1 MLRAIAGISP
11 IRINETGSDT
21 DYSKKVV
28 QIKTNGMI
36 FMKTT
41 RIIFRCALLSIIL
54 VMTGCASV
62 THDSKNQLMKLRAQS
77 NFQGAAQLF
86 LTKDQK
92 PKYDTNNLQQTLEA
106 AKAFH
111 DAGRWKDSNDAF
123 AHAHNLMP
131 WKEDT
136 VDTPKEVA
144 DLVAT
149 TITSS
154 SFGPY
159 QGKIYE
165 GGMID
170 FYRALNHLMLK
181 DENARVS
188 FNRLQERQ
196 KNSVVQLG
204 AFTRASAT
212 GATTSAQQA
221 QKTGAGVDMEKIQ
234 GDLGRGT
241 SKVRQGVML
250 SEIRNAAGDTM
261 SALFRSTSADP
272 QDRDESR
279 IQPMLAA
286 AGESAASPEGK
297 NLITQLKQYLATNNS
312 SLNNAVIVLYEDG
325 NGPGFGEFRLDLPM
339 YLVSD
344 KVLYSGIALP
354 EFREGQSAGGRI
366 LVGDEA
372 AATVLLTDMNRI
384 AGLEFEKSYD
394 GVVTKAIVSTVIKT
408 VAQYAANEAIDRQV
422 EKNKMDPLAGALLQ
436 IGTAVTQA
444 ATTRADT
451 RVWRNLPNTIQ
462 IAIVDRPASGSLPL
476 FTAAR
481 EPVGNALVAEEGNYL
496 VLVKA
501 ASPQATPIFYVAKL

>member
-1 MLRAIAGISP
+1 
-11 IRINETGSDT
+11 
-21 DYSKKVV
+21 
-28 QIKTNGMI
+28 
-36 FMKTT
+36 MKITIT
-41 RIIFRCALLSIIL
+41 FFRLTLVLVFLSL
-54 VMTGCASV
+54 AGCAG
-62 THDSKNQLMKLRAQS
+62 TQNDNKKQLMKLRAES
-77 NFQGAAQLF
+77 NFAGAAQLY

-92 PKYDTNNLQQTLEA
+92 PNYDTNNLQQTLEA

-111 DAGRWKDSNDAF
+111 DAGRWKESNDAF
-123 AHAHNLMP
+123 ARAHNLMP

-136 VDTPKEVA
+136 VDTPKEVV

-196 KNSVVQLG
+196 NNAVVQFG
-204 AFTRASAT
+204 AYARASAN
-212 GATTSAQQA
+212 GVAAGEEEA
-221 QKTGAGVDMEKIQ
+221 KKTGAGVDVQKIQ
-234 GDLGRGT
+234 SDLARGT
-241 SKVRQGVML
+241 SKLRQGVMS
-250 SEIRNAAGDTM
+250 SEIRNAAGDVM
-261 SALFRSTSADP
+261 SALFRSTSADS
-272 QDRDESR
+272 QDHDESK

-297 NLITQLKQYLATNNS
+297 TLIARLKQYLATNKS
-312 SLNNAVIVLYEDG
+312 SLNNYVIVLYEDG
-325 NGPGFGEFRLDLPM
+325 NGPGFDEFRLDLPM

-354 EFREGQSAGGRI
+354 EFREGQSAGGSL
-366 LVGDEA
+366 LVGDA
-372 AATVLLTDMNRI
+372 GIATVMLTDMNRI
-384 AGLEFEKSYD
+384 AGLEFEKSYE
-394 GVVTKAIVSTVIKT
+394 GVVTKAIVSTMIKT
-408 VAQYAANEAIDRQV
+408 AAQYAANEAIDREV
-422 EKNKMDPLAGALLQ
+422 EKNKIDPLAGMLLQ

-444 ATTRADT
+444 ATTQADT
-451 RVWRNLPNTIQ
+451 RSWSNLPNTIQ
-462 IAIVDRPASGSLPL
+462 IAIVERPASGNLPL
-476 FTAAR
+476 FTATR
-481 EPVGNALVAEEGNYL
+481 DSVGSAEVKEEGNYL

-501 ASPQATPIFYVAKL
+501 ASPQAKPVFYVAKL

>member
-1 MLRAIAGISP
+1 
-11 IRINETGSDT
+11 
-21 DYSKKVV
+21 
-28 QIKTNGMI
+28 
-36 FMKTT
+36 MKTT
-41 RIIFRCALLSIIL
+41 ITFFRYTLLFISLALA
-54 VMTGCASV
+54 GCAGV
-62 THDSKNQLMKLRAQS
+62 KKDSKNQLMKLRSQS
-77 NFQGAAQLF
+77 NFEGAAQLY
-86 LTKDQK
+86 LGKDQK
-92 PKYDTNNLQQTLEA
+92 PKYDSNNLQQTLEA

-123 AHAHNLMP
+123 ARAHNLMP

-136 VDTPKEVA
+136 VDTPKEVV

-149 TITSS
+149 TMTSS

-196 KNSVVQLG
+196 KNAVVQLG
-204 AFTRASAT
+204 AFSRASAN
-212 GATTSAQQA
+212 GAMNSAQEA
-221 QKTGAGVDMEKIQ
+221 QKTGAGVGMEKIQ
-234 GDLGRGT
+234 GDLARGT

-250 SEIRNAAGDTM
+250 SEIRNAAGDVM

-272 QDRDESR
+272 QDHDDAR

-286 AGESAASPEGK
+286 AGESAASAEGK
-297 NLITQLKQYLATNNS
+297 TLITQLKQYLASNLS
-312 SLNNAVIVLYEDG
+312 NAVIVLYEDG
-325 NGPGFGEFRLDLPM
+325 NGPGFNEFRLDLPM

-354 EFREGQSAGGRI
+354 EFREGQNAGGYL
-366 LVGDEA
+366 LVGDA
-372 AATVLLTDMNRI
+372 GSATVLLTDMNRI

-394 GVVTKAIVSTVIKT
+394 GVVTKAIVSTLVKT
-408 VAQYAANEAIDRQV
+408 VAQYAANEAIDREVQ
-422 EKNKMDPLAGALLQ
+422 KNKLDPLAGALLQ

-444 ATTRADT
+444 ATTQADT
-451 RVWRNLPNTIQ
+451 RAWRNLPNTIQ
-462 IAIVDRPASGSLPL
+462 IAIVERPASGNLPL

-481 EPVGNALVAEEGNYL
+481 EPVGSALVPEEGNYL

-501 ASPQATPIFYVAKL
+501 ASPQAKPVFYVAKL

>member
-1 MLRAIAGISP
+1 
-11 IRINETGSDT
+11 
-21 DYSKKVV
+21 
-28 QIKTNGMI
+28 
-36 FMKTT
+36 MKTT
-41 RIIFRCALLSIIL
+41 ITFFRLTLVFVFLSL
-54 VMTGCASV
+54 AGCAG
-62 THDSKNQLMKLRAQS
+62 TQNDNKKQLMKLRAES
-77 NFQGAAQLF
+77 NFAGAAQLY

-111 DAGRWKDSNDAF
+111 DAGRWKESNDAF
-123 AHAHNLMP
+123 ARAHNLMP

-136 VDTPKEVA
+136 VDTPKEVV

-196 KNSVVQLG
+196 NNAVVQFG
-204 AFTRASAT
+204 AYARASAN
-212 GATTSAQQA
+212 GVAAGEEEA
-221 QKTGAGVDMEKIQ
+221 KKTGAGVNVQEIQ
-234 GDLGRGT
+234 SGLARGT
-241 SKVRQGVML
+241 SKLRQGVMS
-250 SEIRNAAGDTM
+250 SEIRNAAGDVM
-261 SALFRSTSADP
+261 SALFRSTSADS
-272 QDRDESR
+272 QDHDESK

-297 NLITQLKQYLATNNS
+297 TLIARLKQQLATNKS
-312 SLNNAVIVLYEDG
+312 SLNNYVIVLYEDG
-325 NGPGFGEFRLDLPM
+325 NGPGFDEFRLDLPM

-354 EFREGQSAGGRI
+354 EFREGQSAGGSL
-366 LVGDEA
+366 LVGDA
-372 AATVLLTDMNRI
+372 GTATVMLTDMNRI
-384 AGLEFEKSYD
+384 AGLEFEKSYE
-394 GVVTKAIVSTVIKT
+394 GVVTKAIVSTMIKT
-408 VAQYAANEAIDRQV
+408 AAQYAANEVIDREV
-422 EKNKMDPLAGALLQ
+422 EKNKIDPLAGMLLQ

-444 ATTRADT
+444 ATTQADT
-451 RVWRNLPNTIQ
+451 RAWSNLPNTIQ
-462 IAIVDRPASGSLPL
+462 IAIVERPASGNLPL
-476 FTAAR
+476 FTATR
-481 EPVGNALVAEEGNYL
+481 ESVGSAEVKEEGNYL

-501 ASPQATPIFYVAKL
+501 ASPQAKPVFYVAKL

>member
-1 MLRAIAGISP
+1 
-11 IRINETGSDT
+11 
-21 DYSKKVV
+21 
-28 QIKTNGMI
+28 
-36 FMKTT
+36 MKTIT
-41 RIIFRCALLSIIL
+41 IFFRCTLLFIIL
-54 VMTGCASV
+54 SLAGCAGMSN
-62 THDSKNQLMKLRAQS
+62 DSKNQLLKLRAES
-77 NFQGAAQLF
+77 NFEGAAQLY
-86 LTKDQK
+86 LNKDQK
-92 PKYDTNNLQQTLEA
+92 PKYDANNLQQTLEA

-123 AHAHNLMP
+123 ARAHDLMP

-149 TITSS
+149 TMTSS

-159 QGKIYE
+159 QGKIFE

-196 KNSVVQLG
+196 KNSVLQLG
-204 AFTRASAT
+204 SFARDSAN
-212 GATTSAQQA
+212 GTTAISQEA
-221 QKTGAGVDMEKIQ
+221 QKTGAGVGTDKIESE
-234 GDLGRGT
+234 LARGT

-250 SEIRNAAGDTM
+250 SEIRNAAGDVM

-272 QDRDESR
+272 QDHDEAR

-286 AGESAASPEGK
+286 AGESAASAEGK
-297 NLITQLKQYLATNNS
+297 TLITQLKQYLATNKS

-325 NGPGFGEFRLDLPM
+325 NGPGFDEFRLDLPM

-354 EFREGQSAGGRI
+354 EFREGQGAGGYL
-366 LVGDEA
+366 LVGDA
-372 AATVLLTDMNRI
+372 GAATVMLTDMNRI

-394 GVVTKAIVSTVIKT
+394 GVVMKAVASTLIKT
-408 VAQYAANEAIDRQV
+408 AAQYAANEAIDREV
-422 EKNKMDPLAGALLQ
+422 EKNKLDPLAGALLQ

-444 ATTRADT
+444 ATTQADT
-451 RVWRNLPNTIQ
+451 RAWRNLPNTIQ
-462 IAIVDRPASGSLPL
+462 IAIVERPASGNLPL

-481 EPVGNALVAEEGNYL
+481 EPVGSALVPEEGNYL

-501 ASPQATPIFYVAKL
+501 ASPQAKPVFYVAKL